1 MSKYNIITNKS
12 EDGSCLPC
20 GTIVHPRYGSGTWW
34 LEFTEQ
40 PLGHTV
46 DRKIKLEYDALYGSG
61 SFMVFPDIFPKTET
75 ELIDLV
81 EYMVDEELRIR
92 DIEDSECE

>member
-1 MSKYNIITNKS
+1 MNKYNIIVNKS

-20 GTIVHPRYGSGTWW
+20 GTIVHPRYGSGTWS
-34 LEFTEQ
+34 LEFTEH
-40 PLGHTV
+40 PLDHTV
-46 DRKIKLEYDALYGSG
+46 NRKIKLEYDTLYGSG
-61 SFMVFPDIFPKTET
+61 SFVVFRDIFPKTET

-81 EYMVDEELRIR
+81 ECMVDEELRIR

>member
-1 MSKYNIITNKS
+1 MNKYNIVVNKS

-20 GTIVHPRYGSGTWW
+20 GTIVHPRYGSGTWS
-34 LEFTEQ
+34 LEFTEH
-40 PLGHTV
+40 PLDHTV
-46 DRKIKLEYDALYGSG
+46 DRKIKLEYDALHGSG
-61 SFMVFPDIFPKTET
+61 SLTVSPDTFPKTET
-75 ELIDLV
+75 ELINLV